1 MTGDVGKLYADAL
14 FELCTESGS
23 IENVYEDL
31 NQCRRVFDDNPE
43 LLKLLGSPVI
53 LNEEKKN
60 VINSIFGN
68 DGMVHDFIC
77 LITDKRR
84 IEYFSKITDS
94 FNIRYNEYKN
104 IAEMTVITSV
114 ALKKELRDK
123 LVKKLEEKSGKT
135 VKLKEEVDPA
145 IIGGLILKQ
154 GNTLIDN
161 SIRGRLEAVAKQL
174 KIQ

>member
-14 FELCTESGS
+14 FELCTESGC
-23 IENVYEDL
+23 IEEVHEDL
-31 NQCRRVFDDNPE
+31 NQCRMVFDDNPE
-43 LLKLLGSPVI
+43 LVKLLGSPVI
-53 LNEEKKN
+53 LNDEKKN
-60 VINSIFGN
+60 VINSVFGSE
-68 DGMVHDFIC
+68 GIVHDFIC
-77 LITDKRR
+77 LVTDKKR
-84 IEYFSKITDS
+84 IGYFDKMTDS

-104 IAEMTVITSV
+104 VAEMTVITSMP
-114 ALKKELRDK
+114 LKKELRDK

-145 IIGGLILKQ
+145 IIGGIILKQ